1 MLSISIEKGIKIPE
15 NQFAKGYGKY
25 PWRRMNKGESFFV
38 SEKQLPNPKYRPST
52 PLFKTISR
60 VVIENGEKG
69 VRVWKA

>member
-1 MLSISIEKGIKIPE
+1 MMNVKIESGISIPDS
-15 NQFAKGYGKY
+15 NFAKGYGKY
-25 PWRRMNKGESFFV
+25 PWRNMQQGDSFFI

-52 PLFKTISR
+52 PLFKTTSR